1 MATTDK
7 PLRKARQMS
16 DDERPDGGTRF
27 VARLP
32 RFVVD
37 QEIGSGDVVRKV
49 TRFFGVRPCAPCE
62 QRAQRLNRLVAFG
75 PRDERSAR

>member
-1 MATTDK
+1 
-7 PLRKARQMS
+7 MS
-16 DDERPDGGTRF
+16 EVESPAGGARF

-37 QEIGSGDVVRKV
+37 QEIGSGDVVKKV
-49 TRFFGVRPCAPCE
+49 TRFLGVRPCAPCE
-62 QRAQRLNRLVAFG
+62 RRAQRLNRLVAFG